1 MNNPTHTS
9 VRARAD
15 TKIAHERSDPEPTS
29 AQRQGDKH
37 SAARKRR
44 QHDRGI
50 NLAEPL
56 DE

>member
-29 AQRQGDKH
+29 AQRQVDKH

-44 QHDRGI
+44 QHDRVI